1 MESNNIT
8 SIQQMLEQMTT
19 DQLRDM
25 LDKELHMELVN
36 GDSIRLILSI
46 LRDREKP
53 VTVEMTPNME
63 RAWEKYQRDTDKI
76 WEASRRSQRIRGWA
90 MRAAA
95 AAAVLV
101 LLLVPI
107 VPQEVGAESLWEA
120 LVRWTTEIVEFFG
133 PKDNEHRFVEYD
145 FQTENPGLQK
155 VYDAVVE
162 LGVTDPVV
170 PMWLPEGYELAELE
184 IVEYPASTR
193 VHSSFVCDEDEL
205 IFYIDIYHADVSRK
219 YQTDG
224 ELSNKYEHG
233 GITHTIMN
241 NNNNTAVVWER
252 GKIECFMSMDIQ
264 EDTLF
269 KILKSIYIRRKME

>member
-1 MESNNIT
+1 MELNNVT
-8 SIQQMLEQMTT
+8 SIRQMLEQMTT
-19 DQLRDM
+19 EQLRDM
-25 LDKELHMELVN
+25 LDKELHTEPVN
-36 GDSIRLILSI
+36 GDSIRLIRSI
-46 LRDREKP
+46 LQDRNRNI
-53 VTVEMTPNME
+53 TVEMTPNLE

-76 WEASRRSQRIRGWA
+76 WEASRRSKRIRSWA

-133 PKDNEHRFVEYD
+133 PKDNEHRLLEYD
-145 FQTENPGLQK
+145 FQTDNPGLQQ

-170 PMWLPEGYELAELE
+170 PMWLPDGYELTELE
-184 IVEYPASTR
+184 VVENPASTR
-193 VHSSFVCDEDEL
+193 VHSRFICDEDEL
-205 IFYIDIYHADVSRK
+205 IYSLDIYHADVSRV
-219 YQTDG
+219 YQRDETTI
-224 ELSNKYEHG
+224 SKYESG
-233 GITHTIMN
+233 GIKHVIMN
-241 NNNNTAVVWER
+241 NNNKTSVVWEQ
-252 GKIECFMSMDIQ
+252 KEVECFMSADIQ

-269 KILKSIYIRRKME
+269 EILNSIYIRRIAE